1 MIPAVVSTNDY
12 INLSEAQKL
21 ASPLDFST
29 MVKPVGSA
37 CNLNCRYCYYS
48 GKADLYGN
56 MQPKMSEELLEL
68 YVRQYI
74 EAVEAPEVSFC
85 WHGGEPLLAGL
96 DFYKK
101 AIAFQNKYCNGK
113 KISNSLQT
121 NELLIND
128 GWCNFFRDNNFLIGI
143 SIDGPQHIHDA
154 NRLYL
159 NRQPSFEKVLNSI
172 ELMFHKG
179 VEYNTLCAINSR
191 SEGLGIEIYRFL
203 RSISK
208 FIQFLPVFEHTD
220 KNGRI
225 VSPSSTYSKPT
236 PYSVSPSGF
245 GQFMIDV
252 FDEWIR
258 HDVGETFVQLFDITL
273 SQWYGRPSTLCA
285 FSETCG
291 DGLVVEHNGDVYCC
305 DHFVYPEYKLGNI
318 KNQPLAELRTMMKQ
332 FRFGMDKRDALPTEC
347 QNCEY
352 LFLCH
357 GECPKHRFAT
367 TNTGEHGLNSLCEGY
382 KMFFGHTEPYM
393 KKMCELLDKNQ
404 APAEIMRIIQ
414 AVSL

>member
-1 MIPAVVSTNDY
+1 MSTNDY
-12 INLSEAQKL
+12 IKFSEAQKL
-21 ASPLDFST
+21 SNTLNFST
-29 MVKPVGSA
+29 MAKPIGSA
-37 CNLNCRYCYYS
+37 CNLNCKYCYYS
-48 GKADLYGN
+48 GKANLYN
-56 MQPKMSEELLEL
+56 NVHHKMSEKILEL

-74 EAVEAPEVSFC
+74 EAVEGPEVSFC

-101 AIAFQNKYCNGK
+101 AIDFQKKYCDGK

-121 NELLIND
+121 NGLLIND
-128 GWCNFFRDNNFLIGI
+128 DWCDFFSDNNFLIGV
-143 SIDGPQHIHDA
+143 SIDGPRHFHDA
-154 NRLYL
+154 NRLDF
-159 NRQPSFEKVLNSI
+159 NRQPTFEKVIKNI

-179 VEYNTLCAINSR
+179 VEYNTLCTINSR
-191 SEGLGIEIYRFL
+191 SEGLGVEIYRFL

-208 FIQFLPVFEHTD
+208 FIQFLPVYEHSD
-220 KNGRI
+220 EDGNI
-225 VSPSSTYSKPT
+225 VNPSSTYSKPT
-236 PYSVSPSGF
+236 PYSVSSHGF

-273 SQWYGRPSTLCA
+273 SQWYGMPSTLCA

-318 KNQPLAELRTMMKQ
+318 KCQSLAELRTTLKQ

-347 QNCEY
+347 QNCRY

-357 GECPKHRFAT
+357 GECPKHRFYK
-367 TNTGEHGLNSLCEGY
+367 TNTGESGLNSLCEGY
-382 KMFFGHTEPYM
+382 KMFFRHTEPYM
-393 KKMCELLDKNQ
+393 KKMCELLDRNQ
-404 APAEIMRIIQ
+404 APAEIMQIIQ
-414 AVSL
+414 ATSL